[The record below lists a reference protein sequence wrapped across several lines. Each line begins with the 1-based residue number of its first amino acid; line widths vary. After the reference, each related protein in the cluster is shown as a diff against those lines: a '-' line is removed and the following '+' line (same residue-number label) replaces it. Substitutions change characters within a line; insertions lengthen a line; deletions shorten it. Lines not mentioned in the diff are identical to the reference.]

1 MNERRPYQRMRIGAR
16 GPALATDPLAAW
28 WYRSELRAPIEHRR
42 AMSDELLGMVNAVA
56 ESPLTEADVYI
67 RSGIVCNDLVDHYS
81 TRFTSRAL
89 QQIVDLWN
97 DPATAPNWQRQH
109 DQWSAVGGLP
119 IGRGLRAAL
128 EPLETGGTGVRAWWY
143 YLRNDEVGDQCERYI
158 AAQIWRE
165 LSLAWWMKSYTCD
178 VDGKD
183 VEESDFYP
191 GQELSDGRIVVGIMD
206 DVTELAEFSLVSRGG
221 QVGTTI
227 ETADAGSATVAGA
240 VASDRA
246 RWVRTQSRDPLREWW
261 YNAATPQKGATR

>member
-1 MNERRPYQRMRIGAR
+1 MKDRRPYQRLLMGAR
-16 GPALATDPLAAW
+16 GQTLESDPLAAW
-28 WYRSELRAPIEHRR
+28 WYRTGQRERVASKRDASE
-42 AMSDELLGMVNAVA
+42 ELLGLVNAVSESTLSA
-56 ESPLTEADVYI
+56 EDVYV
-67 RSGIVCNDLVDHYS
+67 RSGIVCNNLVDHYS
-81 TRFTSRAL
+81 TRFTDRAL

-109 DQWSAVGGLP
+109 DQWSAIGGLP
-119 IGRGLRAAL
+119 IGRGIKAAL
-128 EPLETGGTGVRAWWY
+128 EPLDTGGTGVRAWWY
-143 YLRNDEVGDQCERYI
+143 YLRNDPVGDQIERYV

-227 ETADAGSATVAGA
+227 ETADAWSVEVAGA
-240 VASDRA
+240 VASARA
-246 RWVRTQSRDPLREWW
+246 RGVRTQSRDPLREWW